1 MNYEECKYEFERV
14 KREELIYIDKIVR
27 ISSNRILSEKEKL
40 DFYRTLN
47 SYEIKLKEILGE
59 LKSIFLKDNSLLKDN
74 LEDIIIEFELPKDYL
89 SSLHFQKEYILEN
102 LWIDVKT
109 FSFKLTLYKLM
120 KYREY
125 MNISSD
131 VILNYKRLIDEPIYI
146 FYGYYDVSEDCYGPL
161 LGELDDYLYG
171 IYENICSD
179 GYYNDKIEISK
190 KEMDAFEKDKII
202 IYSTKYVFANEIR
215 KIFKEELL
223 NSNNKTICDCVI
235 QTKNKI
241 EELSYIRSS
250 EYQEKVLLDRINE
263 LYKKVKGEFICKD
276 ILYNGKFIQMIR
288 ESYRLENGNVV
299 SKEKVIKNNGLDSVI
314 VIAITDK
321 GEYIITMQNR
331 INDKLILEF
340 PSGYIENGEDTID
353 AAKRELREESGY
365 VSSNLILLDEAYT
378 SLGIDNSKSYIVIAN
393 NCIKVDEKIISKGTE
408 YLTYG
413 LFSKE
418 ELDYMINNNI
428 INGAMNKL
436 AYYNLINKD
445 NYIKCRKHSN

>member
-1 MNYEECKYEFERV
+1 MGYEEIKYEFEKV
-14 KREELIYIDKIVR
+14 KREELMYIDKIVR

-47 SYEIKLKEILGE
+47 SYEIKLKEILKE
-59 LKSIFLKDNSLLKDN
+59 LKSIFLRDNSLSKDN
-74 LEDIIIEFELPKDYL
+74 LEDVIIEFELPKDYL
-89 SSLHFQKEYILEN
+89 SSLHFQKKYVLEN

-109 FSFKLTLYKLM
+109 FSFKLTVYKLM
-120 KYREY
+120 KYRVY
-125 MNISSD
+125 MDLSSD
-131 VILNYKRLIDEPIYI
+131 VILNYKRLIDKPIYVLC
-146 FYGYYDVSEDCYGPL
+146 GYYDASEDCYGPL

-171 IYENICSD
+171 IYENISNN

-190 KEMDAFEKDKII
+190 KEMDAFEEDKVI
-202 IYSTKYVFANEIR
+202 IYSTKYVFVNEIR

-223 NSNNKTICDCVI
+223 NSNNHTICNCVI

-241 EELSYIRSS
+241 EELSYIRSL

-276 ILYNGKFIQMIR
+276 MLYNGKFIQMIR

-314 VIAITDK
+314 VIAITKEGD
-321 GEYIITMQNR
+321 YIITVQNR
-331 INDKLILEF
+331 INDKLIFEF
-340 PSGYIENGEDTID
+340 PSGYIENGEEIIE
-353 AAKRELREESGY
+353 AAKRELREETGY

-378 SLGIDNSKSYIVIAN
+378 SLGIDNSKSYIVLAN
-393 NCIKVDEKIISKGTE
+393 NCVKVDEKIINKGTE

-413 LFSKE
+413 LFSRE
-418 ELDYMINNNI
+418 ELDYMIDNNI

-436 AYYNLINKD
+436 AYYNLISKD
-445 NYIKCRKHSN
+445 NYIKCR